1 MLQNLREELLVK
13 FVKQPP
19 TDNPLV
25 EYLRK
30 IEWTYSLRFLS
41 KKRKVLDIGSEINVS
56 KKIKST
62 YLYRIDF
69 SQQASNRAAKLLR
82 SRKNDIVG
90 FYIITSEN
98 PLLPFEESFF
108 DGAISIGPFDF
119 RFVNIKILLTE
130 VYRVLSDKGVFI
142 ISVPTIKSPYYDPTN
157 KLMAYYM
164 VDEILQ
170 ILTQAGFIVDDF
182 LLIFAPKIL
191 FSISG
196 KIPKSIIRLIRL
208 MLAPLLWVT
217 SKVITRFSLFRT
229 ASYLVCK
236 LTKGTNVGS

>member
-1 MLQNLREELLVK
+1 VK

-30 IEWTYSLRFLS
+30 IEWAYSLKFLS

-62 YLYRIDF
+62 YLCRIDF
-69 SQQASNRAAKLLR
+69 SQQASNRGAKLLR
-82 SRKNDIVG
+82 SREKDIFG
-90 FYIITSEN
+90 FYIITPEN

-108 DGAISIGPFDF
+108 DGVISIGPFDF
-119 RFVNIKILLTE
+119 KFINIKILLAE

-142 ISVPTIKSPYYDPTN
+142 ISVPTIKSPYYDHTN
-157 KLMAYYM
+157 NLMAYYT
-164 VDEILQ
+164 VDEILR
-170 ILTQAGFIVDDF
+170 ILTQAGFVVDDF

-191 FSISG
+191 FSMSG
-196 KIPKSIIRLIRL
+196 KMPKSIIRLI
-208 MLAPLLWVT
+208 LAPLLWVT
-217 SKVITRFSLFRT
+217 SKVITRFSLFRVS
-229 ASYLVCK
+229 SYLVCR
-236 LTKGTNVGS
+236 LTKGTK